1 MVSKDDSESINDYI
15 NRMLNPYDD
24 QMGQVKRLILQY
36 IMESRLVLWVF
47 ALYLVELSFRRFI
60 KKQYRCLF
68 DCLTQMYKFPEFV
81 CFYDLERLQI
91 PGVSLN

>member
-47 ALYLVELSFRRFI
+47 
-60 KKQYRCLF
+60 CLIF
-68 DCLTQMYKFPEFV
+68 SGIVF
-81 CFYDLERLQI
+81 
-91 PGVSLN
+91 